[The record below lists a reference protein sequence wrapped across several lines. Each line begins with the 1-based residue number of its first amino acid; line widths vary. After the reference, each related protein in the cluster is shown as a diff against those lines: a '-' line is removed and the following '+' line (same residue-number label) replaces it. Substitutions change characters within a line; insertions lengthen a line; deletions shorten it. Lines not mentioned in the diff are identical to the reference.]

1 MAASPRQRWL
11 ALIISNVVI
20 LCVLGFYGTS
30 QAQPNEPNLPFAN
43 AVEQRVEIINQL
55 KQLNEQLKEQNALL
69 RSGKLKVVVDKK

>member
-30 QAQPNEPNLPFAN
+30 QAQPNESNLPFAN